1 MILKNCE
8 IKSPLVNQ
16 NNYQAN
22 DECLSLLTF
31 GIKLNDKKHSLCKNE
46 LIAFCNQVSVLFF
59 IF

>member
-46 LIAFCNQVSVLFF
+46 LIAFCNQVS
-59 IF
+59 